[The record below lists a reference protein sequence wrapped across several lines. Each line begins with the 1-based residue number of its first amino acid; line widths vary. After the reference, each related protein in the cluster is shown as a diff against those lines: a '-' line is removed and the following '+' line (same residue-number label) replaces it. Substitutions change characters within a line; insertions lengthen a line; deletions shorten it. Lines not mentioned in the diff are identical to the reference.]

1 MLKNLKM
8 PANPAEKKDPMFS
21 MESPEALESEAEAE
35 NEPVEKEES
44 AEKSPMASAD
54 DEELI
59 AELEKRGYTCSKA

>member
-35 NEPVEKEES
+35 NEPVEKEEK
-44 AEKSPMASAD
+44 ENSPLASME
-54 DEELI
+54 DEELV
-59 AELEKRGYTCSKA
+59 AELEKRGYSCSKA